1 MSQFDFATI
10 DPNAKSGT
18 QLAVDLNNWR
28 DALHSGHRGASR
40 PSYAQAGMHWVRE
53 VSGEQWDL
61 MFYDGT
67 NDFIIRSVNPSTGQL
82 LDIPQDQV
90 AGLPEAIAEIGQ
102 KQAADP
108 LLAALAALTVGAGQ
122 FLAFTG
128 NDAAAARNIVGT
140 VSQSSGVPTGAI
152 VERGSNSN
160 GEYIRWADGTQICYA
175 LLGSGTQLATA
186 AGNLFRTGTNTWTF
200 PAAFADEPSFHPH
213 SDGSP
218 GYSWGAIGSNTTST
232 TAASWS
238 VFGPSSSANAP
249 QAHLIAIGRWY

>member
-18 QLAVDLNNWR
+18 QLAIDLNNWR

-140 VSQSSGVPTGAI
+140 VSQASGVPTGALFQI
-152 VERGSNSN
+152 ISNAN
-160 GEYIRWADGTQICYA
+160 GIAIRVPGGLQICFRGAVPNSA
-175 LLGSGTQLATA
+175 L
-186 AGNLFRTGTNTWTF
+186 WTF
-200 PAAFADEPSFHPH
+200 PAEFAEAPAVGHAALSGNLPR
-213 SDGSP
+213 
-218 GYSWGAIGSNTTST
+218 YSTITTPT
-232 TAASWS
+232 TAGVTVYAWNSSGASS
-238 VFGPSSSANAP
+238 G
-249 QAHLIAIGRWY
+249 HLTDLIAIGRWHL